1 MDMLN
6 TALRFGEA
14 GEEII
19 EDVEKIF
26 EMPTEDLRIK
36 RKGMEGERYL
46 FQRTQ
51 DGSKLTP
58 GGQIQFEQAL
68 KTFFDN
74 ERQYKKN
81 RGELSW
87 YLLDCLSP
95 QLATKVRAQPDFEAA
110 RRERNSFMIW
120 QLIKF
125 CCTAEG
131 GHSLM
136 VDIIRLFRLKHDKD
150 VAAYITDYRSI
161 TTRILKKQDDPQ
173 HLLDALL
180 DGLFILNLNQAEF
193 PQIISEIYR
202 KDKFPGREELM
213 RELSRYETT
222 VNQVAMITKDEQGVS
237 ANLATKSRVC
247 WNCNSTHEGK
257 CKKPPVQCSK
267 CHKRGHLPTY
277 CEQFTAWK
285 NSRDREE
292 RGDDASRASGEKPS
306 ATRPRRQTSGR
317 KPAIKGG
324 HFAPKKRIMRRVTKM
339 PTPTLSR
346 FERHPNI
353 IAKSCGP
360 CLPTSN

>member
-1 MDMLN
+1 MSSLNNPDKGKLTVENFAEFSMDMLN

-125 CCTAEG
+125 CCTAECG
-131 GHSLM
+131 CNGFGT
-136 VDIIRLFRLKHDKD
+136 VF
-150 VAAYITDYRSI
+150 
-161 TTRILKKQDDPQ
+161 
-173 HLLDALL
+173 
-180 DGLFILNLNQAEF
+180 
-193 PQIISEIYR
+193 
-202 KDKFPGREELM
+202 EEL
-213 RELSRYETT
+213 L
-222 VNQVAMITKDEQGVS
+222 
-237 ANLATKSRVC
+237 
-247 WNCNSTHEGK
+247 
-257 CKKPPVQCSK
+257 
-267 CHKRGHLPTY
+267 
-277 CEQFTAWK
+277 
-285 NSRDREE
+285 
-292 RGDDASRASGEKPS
+292 
-306 ATRPRRQTSGR
+306 
-317 KPAIKGG
+317 
-324 HFAPKKRIMRRVTKM
+324 
-339 PTPTLSR
+339 
-346 FERHPNI
+346 
-353 IAKSCGP
+353 
-360 CLPTSN
+360 